1 MCGIAGIIYK
11 DSSIAEMETVKK
23 MTDKMSHRGPD
34 AEGFYLQQN
43 LGLGH
48 RRLSIIDVSESA
60 NQPFFLEDKYV
71 LIFNGAIYNFVEL
84 RKELQQ
90 NGYSFKT
97 TSDTEVLIASYDF
110 WSENCVNK
118 FNGMWAFAIF
128 DKIRNILFCSRDRFG
143 IKPFYYYTDNSKFIF
158 ASEIKPILEIEKV
171 EQVNIQTL
179 LQYLI
184 VNISDQTSETFF
196 ENISK
201 LPGSHNLVYDL
212 NNNKINIY
220 RYYDILLREDINKL
234 NLEDSISVFEKEFK
248 NSVKL
253 RLRSDVKIGSA
264 LSGGTD
270 SSYIVSVASE
280 LLKEKQPNIAEKFTA
295 ITVGSIDK
303 NIDESDLAKVTTDT
317 LGVNHD
323 IIMPKQD
330 EFKDTFEEVI
340 FKHEEPFGGIAVYM
354 QKFLMKETNRL
365 GIKVLLDGQ
374 GADEILLGYNRY
386 TAAYLRNH
394 NLLSNIKFLSNIR
407 RHYNISILQGLKIY
421 FYFSNFSVRKF
432 WLKKRG
438 TILKNKYLHKI
449 DFSDTQRLTKSYKKI
464 FELQKNEIFWCQLP
478 ELLKWE
484 DKNSMSYSIE
494 ARLPYLDYKFVETCL
509 SINNH
514 YKIRKGWSKYLLRK
528 SLEKFLPDN
537 ITYNRTKIGFNA
549 PVDKWWPRSE
559 KILETINESKIIHEI
574 SKKKYTFI
582 ADRDLE
588 WRLYNIAV
596 WEKLYNMKLETERHN
611 AD

>member
-11 DSSIAEMETVKK
+11 DSSIVNKDTLRK

-34 AEGFYLQQN
+34 AEGFYLHQN

-60 NQPFFLEDKYV
+60 NQPFFLEEKYV
-71 LIFNGAIYNFVEL
+71 LVFNGAIYNFIEL
-84 RKELQQ
+84 RKELLQ

-97 TSDTEVLIASYDF
+97 TSDTEVLIAAYDF
-110 WSENCVNK
+110 WGEHCVNK
-118 FNGMWAFAIF
+118 FNGMWAFAIH
-128 DKIRNILFCSRDRFG
+128 DKIKNIVFCSRDRFG
-143 IKPFYYYTDNSKFIF
+143 IKPFYYYTDHEKFVF

-171 EQVNIQTL
+171 EKVNLQVL

-184 VNISDQTSETFF
+184 VNISDQTNETFF
-196 ENISK
+196 QNIVK
-201 LPGSHNLVYDL
+201 LPGSHNLIYDL
-212 NNNKINIY
+212 NNNNFSIY
-220 RYYDILLREDINKL
+220 RYYDIELRKDINKL
-234 NLEDSISVFEKEFK
+234 NLEDSISAFEKEFE

-270 SSYIVSVASE
+270 SSYIVSIASQFLTKSDE
-280 LLKEKQPNIAEKFTA
+280 LKKFTA

-303 NIDESDLAKVTTDT
+303 SIDESQLAALTTRT

-323 IIMPKQD
+323 IIKPKQD

-354 QKFLMKETNRL
+354 QKFLMKETNKL

-386 TAAYLRNH
+386 TAAYLKN
-394 NLLSNIKFLSNIR
+394 NGFLDNIKFLSNIKS
-407 RHYNISILQGLKIY
+407 HYNISVLQGIKIY
-421 FYFSNFSVRKF
+421 YYFSNFTIRKF
-432 WLKKRG
+432 WLKKRAQ
-438 TILKNKYLHKI
+438 ILKNKYFDSI
-449 DFSDTQRLTKSYKKI
+449 DFSGTKKLTNSYKRI
-464 FELQKNEIFWCQLP
+464 FDLQKKEIFSCQLP

-484 DKNSMSYSIE
+484 DKNSMSYSVE
-494 ARLPYLDYKFVETCL
+494 SRLPYLDYNFVETCL

-514 YKIRKGWSKYLLRK
+514 YKIQKGWSKYLLRR
-528 SLEKFLPDN
+528 SLEKFLPDE
-537 ITYNRTKIGFNA
+537 ITYNKMKIGFNA
-549 PVDKWWPRSE
+549 PVSDWWPRSE
-559 KILETINESKIIHEI
+559 KIIETINESKIIREI
-574 SKKKYTFI
+574 SKKKYIFI
-582 ADRDLE
+582 DDRDLE

-596 WEKLYNMKLETERHN
+596 WEKLYNMKLETETQN